1 MPSEK
6 KGHNYDY
13 TIKLIPGNGGT
24 VRNIH
29 LTSNL
34 FKYGIVSLIVSAL
47 LLIAVF
53 CFAGYTFFSNK
64 VDKQTIEDLQNA
76 NAIQQ
81 EKLTELAQ
89 KATQLQDSLD
99 KLNAAEKELK
109 SLSNVDAQTTDDSSA
124 GQNADANADANGGQ
138 GGPVI
143 APDVQNLA
151 EVLDNLEK
159 RVAIHQE
166 NIENLRQALV
176 TQRKQQSFISEKS
189 ITTPLGMP
197 VNGPISSPYGF
208 RWNGTDFHPGVDIAV
223 DYGSPIRATAD
234 GVVTTAGWNSGG
246 YGNMVDID
254 HGNGIVTR
262 YGHASSVV
270 VSAGQHV
277 KRGQVIAYVGST
289 GFSTGPHVHYE
300 VRVNDRPVNPA
311 SYF

>member
-6 KGHNYDY
+6 QCREY
-13 TIKLIPGNGGT
+13 TIKLIPSDGGT

-29 LTSNL
+29 LTSRL
-34 FKYGIVSLIVSAL
+34 CKYAIASLIAGGL

-53 CFAGYTFFSNK
+53 CFAGYSFFANK

-76 NAIQQ
+76 NTIQQ

-89 KATQLQDSLD
+89 KATQLQSDLD
-99 KLNAAEKELK
+99 KLNATEKELK
-109 SLSNVDAQTTDDSSA
+109 TISNIDVPTTDDSSA
-124 GQNADANADANGGQ
+124 SQNVNADGGQ

-143 APDVQNLA
+143 APDVQNLS
-151 EVLDNLEK
+151 EVLANLER

-166 NIENLRQALV
+166 NMENLRQALI
-176 TQRKQQSFISEKS
+176 TQRKQQDLMAEKS
-189 ITTPLGMP
+189 ITTPMGMP
-197 VNGPISSPYGF
+197 SGGSISSPYGF
-208 RWNGTDFHPGVDIAV
+208 RWNGTDFHPGIDIAN

-254 HGNGIVTR
+254 HGNGITTR

-277 KRGQVIAYVGST
+277 RRGQIIAYVGST

-300 VRVNDRPVNPA
+300 VRVNDRPVDPS
-311 SYF
+311 SYL